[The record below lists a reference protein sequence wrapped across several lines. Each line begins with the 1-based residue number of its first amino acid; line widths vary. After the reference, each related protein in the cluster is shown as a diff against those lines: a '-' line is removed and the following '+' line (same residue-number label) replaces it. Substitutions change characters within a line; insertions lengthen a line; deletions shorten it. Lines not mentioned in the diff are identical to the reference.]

1 MKIAQFQKTNLRI
14 IRQNTR
20 KVMNF
25 ALENYGSIV
34 FLKLKN
40 SNVDGQVAAQFKA
53 KILIIAQPDIE
64 ALIIDLSDVEAIDS
78 SGLGALLLAHR
89 QLKDYGIPIILVGV
103 RDFVKSLMS
112 ITRIDELFEYYDSLD
127 EALATF
133 KDEE

>member
-1 MKIAQFQKTNLRI
+1 
-14 IRQNTR
+14 
-20 KVMNF
+20 MNF